1 MTPYFVPQET
11 KKTMTA
17 EDKLQIANAKIDFQK
32 TKILQLEN
40 ELHAA
45 QHLTVELA
53 REKMDFNTAVA
64 RKVQEL
70 GISHQQ
76 VK

>member
-1 MTPYFVPQET
+1 MTKNTEQPLTVQT
-11 KKTMTA
+11 Q
-17 EDKLQIANAKIDFQK
+17 LQIANAKIDFQK

-70 GISHQQ
+70 GITHQT
-76 VK
+76 V